1 MSILFAKLC
10 ENIYNNNMK
19 RLFLLILSFIFLG
32 GAVSSS
38 AFFISSSLNAVETRG
53 GSSQSE
59 IKNNDHGNL
68 IDESHQIDNNETRE
82 PALPRRKLK
91 ST

>member
-38 AFFISSSLNAVETRG
+38 AFFISSSLNIADTGIWG
-53 GSSQSE
+53 G
-59 IKNNDHGNL
+59 N
-68 IDESHQIDNNETRE
+68 
-82 PALPRRKLK
+82 RKA
-91 ST
+91 TII

>member
-19 RLFLLILSFIFLG
+19 RLFLLILSFMFLG

-38 AFFISSSLNAVETRG
+38 AFYINSSLNIADTQTKRG
-53 GSSQSE
+53 GG
-59 IKNNDHGNL
+59 I
-68 IDESHQIDNNETRE
+68 
-82 PALPRRKLK
+82 RKA
-91 ST
+91 TF